1 LNRGPLVSEFMLVI
15 IGPFPTDWAVWEW
28 AVCRRCYRYYEQLL
42 VGTTEHIYV
51 YVYMYEYGYI

>member
-1 LNRGPLVSEFMLVI
+1 MLVI